1 MSERG
6 KVDPASLRQKARL
19 RSGATPRQST
29 RGLYGGFDQHAEATG
44 GEEAEEWVVSYMDM
58 VTLLMI
64 VFLTLVGML
73 WIDKKS
79 RPTVVNVLQIET
91 GRMPRADFGDADT
104 PMPQSDIR
112 SMTAQGQPLP
122 SYVAIEPHTR
132 AVVDQWVDALRQNN
146 LDDQVR
152 LQIQERRVSIAIRDR
167 LLFPSGQIEI
177 QSNGIAVIKRLASLL
192 RDLPG
197 VISVEGHTDDVPIHS
212 DRFPSNW
219 ELSAGRAAS
228 VVRALTEAG
237 LPAQRLRAIGYA
249 DSRPLVRGNDSE
261 SRAQNRRVTLVIED
275 QR

>member
-6 KVDPASLRQKARL
+6 SMARASLRQKARL
-19 RSGATPRQST
+19 RDNAMA
-29 RGLYGGFDQHAEATG
+29 GLPARRLPGGIDLHAEPAG

-73 WIDKKS
+73 WVDKKT

-91 GRMPRADFGDADT
+91 GHMPRADFRDT
-104 PMPQSDIR
+104 DPPVSAPEMRDLR
-112 SMTAQGQPLP
+112 AQGQPLP
-122 SYVAIEPHTR
+122 PYVDIQPHTR

-146 LDDQVR
+146 LDDQVK
-152 LQIQERRVSIAIRDR
+152 LQVQERRVSIAIRDR

-249 DSRPLVRGNDSE
+249 DSRPLVRGIDNE